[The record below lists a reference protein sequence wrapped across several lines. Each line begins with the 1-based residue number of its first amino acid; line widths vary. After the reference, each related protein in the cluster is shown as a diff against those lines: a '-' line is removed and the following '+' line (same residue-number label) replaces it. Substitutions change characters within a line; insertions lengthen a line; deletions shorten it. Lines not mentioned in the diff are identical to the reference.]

1 MDDRRCRRV
10 NDRPGEHEGLE
21 RYRKRGRPA
30 VSDRTCLSFRK
41 ERKYDRDRA
50 AENGGP
56 ASNRVAG
63 YKAHA
68 SEISCSRANPIIFSV
83 TG

>member
-1 MDDRRCRRV
+1 MS
-10 NDRPGEHEGLE
+10 DRP
-21 RYRKRGRPA
+21 
-30 VSDRTCLSFRK
+30 CLSFR
-41 ERKYDRDRA
+41 EEGKYDRDRA

-56 ASNRVAG
+56 ASSRDAG
-63 YKAHA
+63 CKAHA

>member
-1 MDDRRCRRV
+1 V

-21 RYRKRGRPA
+21 RYGKWGRPA
-30 VSDRTCLSFRK
+30 MSDRPCLGFR
-41 ERKYDRDRA
+41 EEGKYDRDRA

-56 ASNRVAG
+56 ASSRDAG
-63 YKAHA
+63 CKAHA